1 MITASDYL
9 APPEAHLRREG
20 LRGWTLAQYLVQTE
34 SRHPEGEAV
43 VDGTVRLSWRELG
56 RRARAYA
63 ARLQAAGFVPGDVL
77 ALQLP
82 NSWEF
87 IVAHLGAALAGV
99 VTMTLHTPYRDHEV
113 GALLKVARA
122 RGVLVQHRVG
132 DRDYVAMVER
142 LARELPD
149 LKNVWVARP
158 DPGLGYGEPFDQD
171 WSADRGFRPPEL
183 APEAPFALIF
193 TSGTQSLMPKGCIHT
208 HDALLSNAA
217 WLAADAP
224 FGEGDTILSA
234 SPFTHMFGIGTIHLA
249 VVSGARQVILPH
261 FHPKTFVDLLVQ
273 EGVTSAVAVPAQ
285 LLDALGELAQHPR
298 SGLRLKEVR
307 TGGVAPPQR
316 LVSQARRLFGCPL
329 VVQWG
334 MSEIGAGSWTR
345 RDDPEAV
352 ALHTVGRPAGPSRF
366 AIIDESGRE
375 VPAGEVGEVVFYGP
389 SLFRGYL
396 DGAQETRAAYLS
408 AGGFATGDLGFLDPD
423 GRLHFV
429 GRKKDMVNRG
439 GMKVSCRE
447 VEEYLRGVAGVREVA
462 VVPYPD
468 PRLGERAC
476 AVVRLDP
483 GARIELRDLT
493 AHLDALKVAKYK
505 WPERLLVVD
514 EMPLTPSGKIAKERL
529 RQWVS
534 EAMAAERPSGT

>member
-1 MITASDYL
+1 MITAADYL
-9 APPEAHLRREG
+9 APPEAHLHQDG
-20 LRGWTLAQYLVQTE
+20 LRGWTLAQYWAHTE
-34 SRHPEGEAV
+34 SRHPEAEAV
-43 VDGTVRLSWRELG
+43 VDGLVRLTWGELG

-99 VTMTLHTPYRDHEV
+99 VTMTLHTPYRDHEA
-113 GALLKVARA
+113 GALLKAARA
-122 RGVLVQHRVG
+122 RGLVVPQRLG
-132 DRDYVAMVER
+132 DRDYVAMVQA
-142 LARELPD
+142 LAPSLPD
-149 LKNVWVARP
+149 LEKVWVTRA
-158 DPGLGYGEPFDQD
+158 DQGLAYGEPFDQD
-171 WSADRGFRPPEL
+171 WSADQGFRPPVL
-183 APEAPFALIF
+183 APDAPFALIF

-208 HDALLSNAA
+208 HDGLLSNAA

-224 FGEGDTILSA
+224 FGEGDCILSA

-261 FHPKTFVDLLVQ
+261 FNAKTFVELLAQ

-285 LLDALGELAQHPR
+285 LLDALEELAQHPR
-298 SGLRLKEVR
+298 SNLVLKEVR

-316 LVSQARRLFGCPL
+316 LVSQARKVFGCPL

-352 ALHTVGRPAGPSRF
+352 ALHTVGFPAGPSRF
-366 AIIDESGRE
+366 EIVDESGRE
-375 VPAGEVGEVVFYGP
+375 VPPGEAGEVVFYGP

-396 DGAQETRAAYLS
+396 DGVEETRAAYLRG
-408 AGGFATGDLGFLDPD
+408 GGFATGDLGFMDPD

-429 GRKKDMVNRG
+429 GRKKDIVNRG

-462 VVPYPD
+462 VVAYPD

-483 GARIELRDLT
+483 GVTLELRDLT
-493 AHLDALKVAKYK
+493 AHLDALRVAKYK

-534 EAMAAERPSGT
+534 EAMAQERSSGT